1 MAKYFDEKIN
11 RNTDWGGDASTG
23 NLKVKGSRVQEFIK
37 EQLDSKVG
45 IFHLDTGTSMY
56 VCFANEETRDKW
68 LETKDESLVIGRFEA
83 VSNYAVEIKN
93 ATDVTS
99 VLASSKNNV
108 LKFRFRVVDTR
119 TEANTGEGVKCTYTF
134 TNGGTVK
141 GFSEELTQNPDSDG
155 FVTRS
160 FVIDDYI
167 SIGTNA
173 ITIKITGK
181 NTFASSQ
188 IGITFEMLDMVYNPT
203 FDYSKAWEQ
212 STIQMSYTI
221 SCAKTKYI
229 EWWIDGVKAMEDKVI
244 LSNDGGD
251 TLSFNGSSLEPGL
264 HSMQTRAYVLTSS
277 GEKFYS
283 ENYFYTF
290 AVKGGDNPLVM
301 MHKVMEDGS
310 FVSDMSNIVVAG
322 QQFADITFDW
332 AYYDPLNR
340 RLGVVFDWNGNKIT
354 TIERSNGDGTQSF
367 TYRPVESG
375 SDNKLNITIY
385 DKSGNKI
392 FDFALGVDVDKSET
406 SLSETTDGMIL
417 KLSAMG
423 RNNSEGEADRAS
435 WEYLSPTDGKLYTT
449 TFNNFAWN
457 SLQGWNDNAL
467 VLSDGA
473 YIDINIMPMAED
485 WAKNGGTVEIDI
497 ETFDVEDEN
506 AVICECS
513 DGTDSSA
520 YFQITATSAKIKSSG
535 SKVLETRFKDND
547 RMKFAFIGNKS
558 GNMEDSNLL
567 YIVTNGVLDRAINYN
582 DGDNVVSKSKL
593 RIGNVDGKVKCRLRS
608 IRVYNRAISVD
619 EAWANYTIDSDNV
632 QEVYD
637 RNDILDNRGEISYE
651 KILNKIPVLIFT
663 GNLPEI
669 MKLASKSITRY
680 YDIEYTNNADP
691 ARNFTSFHVQTK
703 LQGTSSL
710 GYPRKNFKIK
720 TKNSK
725 KTQADFDAT
734 GMKFCND
741 TSDPNYRRLVD
752 ANGKLVDTTT
762 LTTCWTFTSDGKV
775 TKNGNLRV
783 KTADVPK
790 VNCWTLKADYMESSS
805 CHNTGVAKSWN
816 DIMKN
821 VKLSNTNTYTS
832 PVVEEAD
839 VITVQNDYVCR
850 TEAQKVAEAYGT
862 GEVRTTVDG
871 FPIVAFYRLDYDSPL
886 VFMGQYNFN
895 NDKSTEELFGFED
908 IYNEDE
914 TVKLFDASQVEC
926 WEGLKNTHPITLFK
940 EADTFDEEWQ
950 DTFESRYPDQ
960 DDLDL
965 SDPNVTKNVKQLCQW
980 ICSTRH
986 EKDTVIDGSKTITI
1000 DSSFAKTQNRYQYGY
1015 GASTGDALK
1024 PFLYPDS
1031 GEYPDT
1037 AENRQKKFEV
1047 EKWEHFDVWKLA
1059 GYYIYLLRYGAVD
1072 QFVKNTMLTTE
1083 GIGKYGGKYK
1093 KWYYINYDN
1102 DCVFGL
1108 RNNGELAFDYTLN
1121 RETIDPAYE
1130 GWTEEELEAADI
1142 DGRAMMGHQSTL
1154 WNNLER
1160 DKEFMRM
1167 VMALDDAMHSCGL
1180 KYEDMLKVF
1189 DEEQTD
1195 RWCERIYNANERY
1208 KYIQP
1213 FNGTSDTGIKVNNLF
1228 MLQGNRKSHRHWWLS
1243 NHMEYYDAKWISGD
1257 YKSKIMEMKADGEKG
1272 KMIHIVA
1279 GADFYYAWGNNSTLF
1294 ESNVTLKP
1302 GESYSFEAPIGQ
1314 VQGDPIRVYA
1324 INKIAEI
1331 DVSDYGAGIHNVNF
1345 PTISTETAHE
1355 LRRVIIGQTNVVNT
1369 ALQNIE
1375 SISNVPNLEYLD
1387 ITNCATIATLDASLL
1402 PRLNTLKA
1410 NGTKLS
1416 AFNPVD
1422 GAKLKLVQLP
1432 ATIQTLALNNVQ
1444 FADGSLS
1451 ALEYTPNTTLRKLT
1465 IKNSAGVGMDYYR
1478 KIVRPWIDEIAK
1490 SANSSYYYQYADM
1503 NLVNVNWSFSDI
1515 NDVYVF
1521 ENFARAAAAD
1531 GRFNITGVIDLRGY
1545 GNFTESDIQRMKGI
1559 FGENCFKEDNS
1570 LRIIAPVSIFLRAE
1584 GGKTSTVAGQPQ
1596 KFTCEI
1602 YPEKPASFSISY
1614 TIVKRNNDNE
1624 WEDVADTNTIREG
1637 LSIQTIEE
1645 SANEYI
1651 GILKSKEIITGKNNS
1666 INIRVKMTVT
1676 GGVSRESIMTFNV
1689 LDPTYPVSENTFISG
1704 DTSVYK
1710 DEDIREAMGD
1720 SEPIYYLIP
1729 KTASN
1734 ETPLGTYKVQWTLEG
1749 EGLEYI
1755 DMDKSGADPDNQ
1767 NIYRLVTNGTQP
1779 EISER
1784 LTLSAEIASTDG
1796 TVATASL
1803 RLLILNEGVIMTTE
1817 SNPVAM
1823 SLCYSANW
1831 CVNPDAMTKSEAEAV
1846 TSIGTTFA
1854 NVTTAFSFTEEFLY
1868 FTGISEI
1875 PEGAFK
1881 DSKIKTVSIP
1891 RSVVLLHPSAF
1902 EGCSILTNVDIPDT
1916 VSTIPSKCFMNC
1928 SSLKRCVLPDSITYI
1943 DRFAFGGTAIDKM
1956 MLKENSDIIED
1967 ALFVNEGLRKMGNS
1981 VFETGDWSHETTSN
1995 KLQRM
2000 EFPASFEN
2008 YGDTEDNVRGKKL
2021 SWFNVAEGN
2030 KHFKAIDGVLY
2041 DAEEQTIL
2049 RYPPYLPE
2057 VDSYMVKSGA
2067 YAIASYAFYYL
2078 QTCKAVVL
2086 PLTIDTI
2093 GKYAFYYANV
2103 ETVDM
2108 SEANKLSVLPDY
2120 MFVHMPL
2127 LKTIK
2132 YPRQN
2137 TLVEI
2142 GLCAFNYCDE
2152 LEEIIIP
2159 EGVTT
2164 LRGQYYAVP
2173 QGGFISDCPKLSH
2186 ISFPDT
2192 IIKFGIEKVNDD
2204 NTTIFVNGN
2213 SLIYNCAA
2221 LLDVALPIHIP
2232 TNVPK
2237 MVSYC
2242 ENLNTVTLPVFE
2254 SETFAYDYLK
2264 SCSKLTAYKISEK
2277 DSGYYYSVM
2286 DGELY
2291 SASKEK
2297 LVRHPYGKMDVSI
2310 SDNCTT
2316 VGERAFYYCG
2326 IKEVNF
2332 PDSVTTFDREVFYE
2346 SSVESVSLGEN
2357 TEQISEQMFW
2367 LCRGLKKLYCGHSLT
2382 KIGLS
2387 ALWFCTNL
2395 ESIYILTKEAPSFS
2409 ANDPF
2414 GFSDSTYA
2422 GRDARLNGADIAIY
2436 TSFEAEGYDDERWQR
2451 TALNKERCGY
2461 DLREMK
2467 VNSIIYVTI
2476 TKNGEVIS
2484 DASLSPF
2491 AESESGNFRD
2501 SGIFM
2506 DSGEHAGT
2514 YRFVIPNNVSDSERI
2529 FILTEEN
2536 GELLGEILVKYNS
2549 NDYLISEPEATTF
2562 AMDRGADT
2570 AEDISEDV
2578 VSITVSE
2585 YAMLMTRIRQMETI
2599 LSSQLLEK

>member
-11 RNTDWGGDASTG
+11 RSTDWGGDESTG

-45 IFHLDTGTSMY
+45 VFHLDTGTSMY

-68 LETKDESLVIGRFEA
+68 LETKDETLVIGRFEA

-119 TEANTGEGVKCTYTF
+119 TESNTGEGVKCTYTF

-141 GFSEELTQNPDSDG
+141 GFSEELVQNPEADG

-188 IGITFEMLDMVYNPT
+188 IGITFDVLDMVYAPI
-203 FDYSKAWEQ
+203 FDYTKAWEQ

-229 EWWIDGVKAMEDKVI
+229 EWWIDGAKAMDDKVI

-264 HSMQTRAYVLTSS
+264 HSMQTRAYVLTAS

-290 AVKGGDNPLVM
+290 AVKGGDSPLVM

-310 FVSDMSNIVVAG
+310 FVNDMSNLVVAG
-322 QQFADITFDW
+322 QQFADISFDW

-340 RLGVVFDWNGNKIT
+340 RLGVTFDWNGNKIS
-354 TIERSNGDGTQSF
+354 TIERSNGDGSQSF

-375 SDNKLNITIY
+375 TDNKLNITIY

-449 TFNNFAWN
+449 TFNNFSWN

-513 DGTDSSA
+513 DGTDTSA
-520 YFQITATSAKIKSSG
+520 FFQITATSAKIKSSG

-608 IRVYNRAISVD
+608 IRVYNRAITVD
-619 EAWANYTIDSDNV
+619 EAWANFAIDSDNV

-637 RNDILDNRGEISYE
+637 RNDIFDNRGEISYE
-651 KILNKIPVLIFT
+651 KVVNKIPVLVFT
-663 GNLPEI
+663 GDLPEI

-680 YDIEYTNNADP
+680 YDIEYTNNAEP
-691 ARNFTSFHVQTK
+691 ERNFTAFHVQTK

-720 TKNSK
+720 TKNGK
-725 KTQADFDAT
+725 KTQSDFDAT

-741 TSDPNYRRLVD
+741 TSNPYYRRLVD

-783 KTADVPK
+783 KSASAPK
-790 VNCWTLKADYMESSS
+790 LNCWCLKADYMESSS

-839 VITVQNDYVCR
+839 VISVQNDYVCR

-908 IYNEDE
+908 IYNDDK

-926 WEGLKNTHPITLFK
+926 WEGLKNTHPITLFQT
-940 EADTFDEEWQ
+940 ADTFDEEWK

-986 EKDTVIDGSKTITI
+986 EKDTVINESKTITI

-1024 PFLYPDS
+1024 PFLYPES

-1059 GYYIYLLRYGAVD
+1059 GYYIYLLRYGGVD
-1072 QFVKNTMLTTE
+1072 QFVKNSMLTTE

-1142 DGRAMMGHQSTL
+1142 DGRAMMGHKSTL

-1160 DKEFMRM
+1160 DNEFMRM

-1257 YKSKIMEMKADGEKG
+1257 YKSKIMEMKADGDKG

-1294 ESNVTLKP
+1294 ESNVVLKP
-1302 GESYSFEAPIGQ
+1302 GETHSFEAPIGQ

-1355 LRRVIIGQTNVVNT
+1355 LRKVIIGQPNVVNT

-1422 GAKLKLVQLP
+1422 GAKLTLVQLP

-1444 FADGSLS
+1444 FTDGNLS
-1451 ALEYTPNTTLRKLT
+1451 SLEYTPNTTLRKLT

-1521 ENFARAAAAD
+1521 EDFARAAAAD
-1531 GRFNITGVIDLRGY
+1531 GRFNITGVISLKSYGKLTEEDLVRL
-1545 GNFTESDIQRMKGI
+1545 RAM

-1570 LRIIAPVSIFLRAE
+1570 IRIIAPISIFLRSD
-1584 GGKTSTVAGQPQ
+1584 GSKTSTVAGQTQ

-1602 YPEKPASFSISY
+1602 YPEKPSSFSIKYSF
-1614 TIVKRNNDNE
+1614 VKKNE
-1624 WEDVADTNTIREG
+1624 DGEWVDIEDVSTIRTG
-1637 LSIQTIEE
+1637 ISITTVEE
-1645 SANEYI
+1645 SDDEYV
-1651 GILKSKEIITGKNNS
+1651 GLLKTPEIVTNS
-1666 INIRVKMTVT
+1666 DTTVNVRVLMLVT
-1676 GGVSRESIMTFNV
+1676 GGVNRESVMSFTIK
-1689 LDPTYPVSENTFISG
+1689 DPTYAVTKNTYISG
-1704 DTSVYK
+1704 DTSIYK
-1710 DEDIREAMGD
+1710 DDDIREIMGD
-1720 SEPIYYLIP
+1720 GKPDYKLIP
-1729 KTASN
+1729 LTDKGV
-1734 ETPLGTYKVQWTLEG
+1734 EPLGTYKVEWTLEG
-1749 EGLEYI
+1749 NGTQYI
-1755 DMDKSGADPDNQ
+1755 DMDKSGQDPVDQ
-1767 NIYRLVTNGTQP
+1767 NIYHIITLGTQP
-1779 EISER
+1779 DISE
-1784 LTLSAEIASTDG
+1784 
-1796 TVATASL
+1796 SL
-1803 RLLILNEGVIMTTE
+1803 RLSARINSTNGSVAESSLNILMLNESVIMTNE

-1823 SLCYSANW
+1823 KLCYDAGW
-1831 CVNPDAMTKSEAEAV
+1831 CQKDNAMTKEEAEAV
-1846 TSIGTTFA
+1846 TDIGTTFA
-1854 NVTTAFSFTEEFLY
+1854 GVSSAFSFTDEFMY
-1868 FTGISEI
+1868 FKSITSI

-1881 DSKIKTVSIP
+1881 DSAIEAVSIP
-1891 RSVVLLHPSAF
+1891 NGVKGIGVSAF
-1902 EGCSILTNVDIPDT
+1902 TNCTRLKSVRLPDGITNIPQYCFCGCSLLEGV
-1916 VSTIPSKCFMNC
+1916 VIPSSVSVIN
-1928 SSLKRCVLPDSITYI
+1928 SY
-1943 DRFAFGGTAIDKM
+1943 AFGGTNVKNILLIENKKDDVNAIYI
-1956 MLKENSDIIED
+1956 S
-1967 ALFVNEGLRKMGNS
+1967 EGLRRIENS
-1981 VFETGDWSHETTSN
+1981 AFETEEWTFRSESN
-1995 KLQRM
+1995 KLERV
-2000 EFPASFEN
+2000 ELPASFVY
-2008 YGDTEDNVRGKKL
+2008 YGEDVFRGKHIENFFV
-2021 SWFNVAEGN
+2021 SEENTAFSS
-2030 KHFKAIDGVLY
+2030 IDGVLY
-2041 DAEEQTIL
+2041 DKNIEQIL
-2049 RYPPYLPE
+2049 RYPPLRAY
-2057 VDSYMVKSGA
+2057 VDEYGIHPGVFQ
-2067 YAIASYAFYYL
+2067 IADYAFYYMRSCEKI
-2078 QTCKAVVL
+2078 TL
-2086 PLTIDTI
+2086 PDTIEANGI
-2093 GKYAFYYANV
+2093 GKYAFYQALISHLDMSNAKNV
-2103 ETVDM
+2103 TTISEGMCQGCEFLETVDYPM
-2108 SEANKLSVLPDY
+2108 ISKDLTSIETISKYAFTDCVSLPSIYVPYGVKSLELYAFKGCIGATSIDIPDSITSMGMYSIDGCKSITEVRIPYSISTAMFMCVTNCANLKKVILPPFSYTQYEALNSNGDILGTYDKESDALSVAGSDGSVNTVSTKKNSSLY
-2120 MFVHMPL
+2120 RYFVYDCP
-2127 LKTIK
+2127 
-2132 YPRQN
+2132 N
-2137 TLVEI
+2137 
-2142 GLCAFNYCDE
+2142 
-2152 LEEIIIP
+2152 LEE
-2159 EGVTT
+2159 
-2164 LRGQYYAVP
+2164 YAK
-2173 QGGFISDCPKLSH
+2173 SDMDDGLYARFHDGCVYLN
-2186 ISFPDT
+2186 DAL
-2192 IIKFGIEKVNDD
+2192 IKV
-2204 NTTIFVNGN
+2204 
-2213 SLIYNCAA
+2213 
-2221 LLDVALPIHIP
+2221 
-2232 TNVPK
+2232 
-2237 MVSYC
+2237 
-2242 ENLNTVTLPVFE
+2242 
-2254 SETFAYDYLK
+2254 
-2264 SCSKLTAYKISEK
+2264 
-2277 DSGYYYSVM
+2277 
-2286 DGELY
+2286 
-2291 SASKEK
+2291 
-2297 LVRHPYGKMDVSI
+2297 PYGKTSCDILSDITKIDEFAVNNCNQLTSI
-2310 SDNCTT
+2310 VFNTPDLAYIM
-2316 VGERAFYYCG
+2316 GGAFLVTRSLKNITILCDGWY
-2326 IKEVNF
+2326 
-2332 PDSVTTFDREVFYE
+2332 DSTNNDEYHRLPILRDWLSEWPFGASTGPE
-2346 SSVESVSLGEN
+2346 SSVKNFYCSYGMAEAIQNDSTWKSTLIDSAGFTVSDFLLNDDIYISKGTSGETNVYVSGSSMIPGVLVTDESNEHYGYYRFAISGIADREPLDVLVNGVTVGSIVIRYGINEYELPTMFAAMRMSNANDTTQEES
-2357 TEQISEQMFW
+2357 TETISI
-2367 LCRGLKKLYCGHSLT
+2367 T
-2382 KIGLS
+2382 KI
-2387 ALWFCTNL
+2387 
-2395 ESIYILTKEAPSFS
+2395 EYDILMSKI
-2409 ANDPF
+2409 N
-2414 GFSDSTYA
+2414 
-2422 GRDARLNGADIAIY
+2422 
-2436 TSFEAEGYDDERWQR
+2436 Q
-2451 TALNKERCGY
+2451 
-2461 DLREMK
+2461 
-2467 VNSIIYVTI
+2467 
-2476 TKNGEVIS
+2476 
-2484 DASLSPF
+2484 
-2491 AESESGNFRD
+2491 
-2501 SGIFM
+2501 
-2506 DSGEHAGT
+2506 
-2514 YRFVIPNNVSDSERI
+2514 
-2529 FILTEEN
+2529 
-2536 GELLGEILVKYNS
+2536 
-2549 NDYLISEPEATTF
+2549 
-2562 AMDRGADT
+2562 
-2570 AEDISEDV
+2570 
-2578 VSITVSE
+2578 
-2585 YAMLMTRIRQMETI
+2585 
-2599 LSSQLLEK
+2599 LSSKVQNL